1 MSGVPPQRKDCRTML
16 IVVYR
21 WRIRAGHEA
30 QFREGWRAMTASI
43 AATRGGLGSRLH
55 RAQDGTWVAYA
66 QWPDRAAYAAGHA
79 AASANAAAAALMAH
93 AIAEHL
99 ATEQWEVA
107 DDLLQP

>member
-1 MSGVPPQRKDCRTML
+1 MSGAPPQRTDGHTML

-21 WRIRAGHEA
+21 WRIKAGHEA

-79 AASANAAAAALMAH
+79 GASANAAAAAMMAH
-93 AIAEHL
+93 SIAEHL